1 MQYENLEISCR
12 IGEAVFHLVNLK
24 FEQTIRACP
33 KHKHSKNSYE
43 IHYFPYGEGLLISDG
58 KRYPLRQDVLCVTGP
73 NVEHEQ
79 LVTGSGP
86 IGEYCLYIKMDALS
100 PAVQQTVPCH
110 SPLGIF
116 LRTPFWYGR
125 GDSSYRELMHT
136 LIAELEHKKTGYEEN
151 LQACF
156 KQVLI
161 YLVRKYEAPQPEH
174 TAPSQAIHDP
184 EKFHYLMI
192 EESFLFE
199 YATITLETLSARLGL
214 SGRQTERLL
223 RQHYGQSF
231 HQKKLEA
238 RMSAAAALLRD
249 SNLLITD
256 IAFQLGYSSAEH
268 FAGAFKRYYGSSA
281 REYRKKLRQP
291 ADNADNEVETQALSI

>member
-1 MQYENLEISCR
+1 MSVQYENLEISCR

-24 FEQTIRACP
+24 FEQTTRDCP

-43 IHYFPYGEGLLISDG
+43 IHYFPYGEGLLFSQG
-58 KRYPLRQDVLCVTGP
+58 KRYPLRQEILCVTGP

-79 LVTGSGP
+79 LVTGPGP
-86 IGEYCLYIKMDALS
+86 IGEYCLYIKMDALP
-100 PAVQQTVPCH
+100 PALQQNIPPH

-116 LRTPFWYGR
+116 LRTPFWYGQ
-125 GDSSYRELMHT
+125 GDSCYHEMMHS
-136 LIAELEHKKTGYEEN
+136 LIAELEHKRTGYEEN
-151 LQACF
+151 LQAYF

-161 YLVRKYEAPQPEH
+161 YLIRKYETPQPKQ
-174 TAPSQAIHDP
+174 TGLSPIIHDP
-184 EKFHYLMI
+184 EKFHYLTI

-199 YATITLETLSARLGL
+199 YATITLNALSARLGL
-214 SGRQTERLL
+214 SSRQTERLL
-223 RQHYGQSF
+223 KQHYGQSF

-249 SNLLITD
+249 SVTPITD

-281 REYRKKLRQP
+281 REYRKKRYQQ
-291 ADNADNEVETQALSI
+291 AGAETTI